1 MMILLLIPVQ
11 DNIMWLK
18 LFAFN
23 TFLHCIYKL
32 INLLDHGYF
41 NSLAHQLIKNLG
53 YLVDIDLAKDLLLL
67 HPPPPHLPKKT
78 NWICFQLYTLKQ
90 PLWSCLWYLDLVGHC
105 KNQSIHSY
113 PNWTFSWV
121 INPSSY
127 LLKAILLVSF

>member
-1 MMILLLIPVQ
+1 MLLILVMILLLIPVQ

-67 HPPPPHLPKKT
+67 HPPPPPTFLKKQT
-78 NWICFQLYTLKQ
+78 GFVSSCTL
-90 PLWSCLWYLDLVGHC
+90 LNNHFDLVSG
-105 KNQSIHSY
+105 
-113 PNWTFSWV
+113 T
-121 INPSSY
+121 
-127 LLKAILLVSF
+127 LIL